1 VVVSESEQLPE
12 DGQVRPKHVAV
23 DCNFNVILNKE
34 EIVNR
39 VALKTE
45 MNV

>member
-1 VVVSESEQLPE
+1 MAVLKSGRLPE
-12 DGQVRPKHVAV
+12 DGQVGLRQVAA
-23 DCNFNVILNKE
+23 DCDFNVILNWE

-39 VALKTE
+39 VALGRE